1 MKMILLC
8 LMVLSLTAS
17 YSQENQYSKHPEAIV
32 RSYTMVNDIPSEFN
46 QIDESEKEFAE
57 KSDFLF
63 NKDKTN
69 CFIIPYEIDVSFTN
83 KNIMNGDIDMFN
95 LQIIDS
101 EGVEYEFDVDSRYSY
116 SGHYDGNVIYNSSLI
131 VKGCP
136 PKGTLKVSGSVGI
149 LLYEDPEKGEEYPV
163 VDYIGKTFEYGGL
176 KLYMYT
182 KEVDGETR
190 VVLRVPEEASD
201 LDYRV
206 VDKNHD
212 TINGVWDHEYVE
224 DGYDDYETTV
234 PKEKFDEASFSFK
247 SRINVEQIS
256 VPIDA
261 TLQVGLEEEH

>member
-1 MKMILLC
+1 MLLC

-17 YSQENQYSKHPEAIV
+17 YSQENQSSKRLEAIV
-32 RSYTMVNDIPSEFN
+32 RSYKMIKDIPSDFE
-46 QIDESEKEFAE
+46 QIDESEKELADE
-57 KSDFLF
+57 YGFLF

-83 KNIMNGDIDMFN
+83 KNIVNGDIDMFN

-116 SGHYDGNVIYNSSLI
+116 SGHYDGNVIYNNSLI
-131 VKGCP
+131 VKGLP
-136 PKGTLKVSGSVGI
+136 PKGSLKVSGTVGI
-149 LLYEDPEKGEEYPV
+149 LLYEDPKKGEEYSV
-163 VDYIGKTFEYGGL
+163 VDYNGKTFEYDDV

-190 VVLRVPEEASD
+190 VVLRVPKEAGD
-201 LDYRV
+201 LDYRL

-212 TINGVWDHEYVE
+212 NIDDVWGCECIE
-224 DGYDDYETTV
+224 DGYVDYETTV
-234 PKEKFDEASFSFK
+234 PKDKFDEASFSFK

-261 TLQVGLEEEH
+261 TLQVGLEEEQ